1 MKKRTIWFSIL
12 GVLLVVLVVMS
23 GLRVMPVAV
32 VLGPCLKDWSNS
44 VSYRPRASPLAS
56 LDFPVGEGEVRL
68 CYGRPSAKGRTI
80 FGKLVPYNEL
90 WRTGANEPTRLFT
103 DRPLSIAGV
112 SVAPGRYSIY
122 TVPGP
127 DSWEVVVNRSTSQ
140 WGNDFSAGVLAQEVG
155 RGRVPSGRTEAP
167 VEQLTI
173 RVGGAASDSVSL
185 IVEWENT
192 RIEVPVVGK

>member
-12 GVLLVVLVVMS
+12 GVLLAALAVMS

-32 VLGPCLKDWSNS
+32 ALGPCLKDWSS
-44 VSYRPRASPLAS
+44 PVSYLPRASPLAS
-56 LDFPVGEGEVRL
+56 LDFQVGKGEVRL
-68 CYGRPSAKGRTI
+68 CYGRPSASGRTI
-80 FGKLVPYNEL
+80 FGKLVPYDEL

-103 DRPLSIAGV
+103 NRPLSIAGV
-112 SVAPGRYSIY
+112 SVVPGRYSIY

-127 DSWEVVVNRSTSQ
+127 DSWEVVVNRSTSH
-140 WGNDFSAGVLAQEVG
+140 WGNDFSAGVLAQEIG

-192 RIEVPVVGK
+192 RIEVPVLGR